1 MDEIIKGLEEFYVKG
16 KGEGGNVLKT
26 IEFLY
31 RIKEKK
37 CKFYKYLESLENET
51 KNNGKEAKDDFRIL
65 VNGAN
70 YNYNKGVL
78 ETIESI
84 KKFLEA

>member
-1 MDEIIKGLEEFYVKG
+1 MDEIIKGLEEFYIKG
-16 KGEGGNVLKT
+16 KGEWRNVLMA
-26 IEFLY
+26 IDFLY

-37 CKFYKYLESLENET
+37 CKFYKYLEVLENEN
-51 KNNGKEAKDDFRIL
+51 KNNSKEEKDDFRIL
-65 VNGAN
+65 VNGAK